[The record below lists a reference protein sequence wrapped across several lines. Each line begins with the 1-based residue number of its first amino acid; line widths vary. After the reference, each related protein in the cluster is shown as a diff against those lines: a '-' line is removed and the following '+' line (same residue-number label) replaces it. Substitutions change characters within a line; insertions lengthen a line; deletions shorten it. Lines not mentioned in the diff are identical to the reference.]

1 MTIRSYRTLNIIRVQ
16 NHHYSEKSKSNGK
29 PSAKEAI
36 VEIGNIVY
44 IKSDG
49 SKHLARELYLVT
61 SVDYKSSEA
70 YVQKLVGN
78 QFREK
83 KYLVKFSEI
92 YLVPSSKSGK
102 CSSER
107 PDSDDDIELSKYT
120 ANDMKTAD
128 DAETSHDNVVTDNEL
143 LAEPCV
149 PLRRSD
155 RARRPPDRLAT
166 EEIEQL
172 T

>member
-1 MTIRSYRTLNIIRVQ
+1 MGTLSIAVYHINSRIRYSGLSASEIITKRGRITNEPIYLDDKKLQDIKYNKRVQ
-16 NHHYSEKSKSNGK
+16 NHHYSEKSKSNGN
-29 PSAKEAI
+29 PSAKEVI
-36 VEIGNIVY
+36 VDIGNIVY

-92 YLVPSSKSGK
+92 YLVPSPKSRK
-102 CSSER
+102 
-107 PDSDDDIELSKYT
+107 
-120 ANDMKTAD
+120 
-128 DAETSHDNVVTDNEL
+128 
-143 LAEPCV
+143 
-149 PLRRSD
+149 
-155 RARRPPDRLAT
+155 
-166 EEIEQL
+166 
-172 T
+172 

>member
-1 MTIRSYRTLNIIRVQ
+1 M
-16 NHHYSEKSKSNGK
+16 
-29 PSAKEAI
+29 
-36 VEIGNIVY
+36 
-44 IKSDG
+44 
-49 SKHLARELYLVT
+49 
-61 SVDYKSSEA
+61 
-70 YVQKLVGN
+70 
-78 QFREK
+78 
-83 KYLVKFSEI
+83 
-92 YLVPSSKSGK
+92 VPSLKSGK

-120 ANDMKTAD
+120 ANNMETAD
-128 DAETSHDNVVTDNEL
+128 DAETSHDNVVADNEL

-155 RARRPPDRLAT
+155 RARKPPDRLAT

>member
-1 MTIRSYRTLNIIRVQ
+1 MCHINSRIRYSGLSASEIITKRDRITNEPIYLDDKKLQDIKYNKRVQ
-16 NHHYSEKSKSNGK
+16 NHRYSEKSKSNGN

-36 VEIGNIVY
+36 VDIGNIVY

-49 SKHLARELYLVT
+49 SKHLARELYLAI

-92 YLVPSSKSGK
+92 YLVPSPKSRK
-102 CSSER
+102 
-107 PDSDDDIELSKYT
+107 
-120 ANDMKTAD
+120 
-128 DAETSHDNVVTDNEL
+128 
-143 LAEPCV
+143 
-149 PLRRSD
+149 
-155 RARRPPDRLAT
+155 
-166 EEIEQL
+166 
-172 T
+172 